1 MDQGGFTNIDN
12 MDYSDVVIE
21 KMKEKHQDMRWH
33 TMDMMAM
40 TFPDGEFD
48 IVLDKGTMDVI
59 MTDNKDPWNPT
70 EEVKERGRKVI
81 DNVYRVLKP
90 GGQFIQISF
99 DQPHFR
105 KKFILPEHI

>member
-1 MDQGGFTNIDN
+1 
-12 MDYSDVVIE
+12 
-21 KMKEKHQDMRWH
+21 MRWH

-48 IVLDKGTMDVI
+48 VVLDKGTMDVI

-70 EEVKERGRKVI
+70 EEVQERGKRVV

-90 GGQFIQISF
+90 DGLFIQISF

-105 KKFILPEHI
+105 KKFIMPERIQWADFKQKTIDKGLGFFMYIMKK

>member
-1 MDQGGFTNIDN
+1 
-12 MDYSDVVIE
+12 
-21 KMKEKHQDMRWH
+21 MRWH

-40 TFPDGEFD
+40 TFPDGDFD
-48 IVLDKGTMDVI
+48 VVLDKGTMDVI

-70 EEVKERGRKVI
+70 EEVKERGRKVV

-105 KKFILPEHI
+105 KKFILPEHIQWAEFK

>member
-1 MDQGGFTNIDN
+1 
-12 MDYSDVVIE
+12 
-21 KMKEKHQDMRWH
+21 MRWH

-40 TFPDGEFD
+40 TFPEGDFD
-48 IVLDKGTMDVI
+48 VVLDKGTMDVI

-70 EEVKERGRKVI
+70 EEVKERGRKII

-105 KKFILPEHI
+105 KKFILPEHIQWAEFK